1 VASGTHFE
9 QSGIG
14 SLSPLQLLGWFAA
27 IVAGSFFFGL
37 LIPGITAMHSGVF
50 YRPSMM
56 IVMEGKYPEVVN
68 GIKEFERD
76 QDRIRKEIAVIDA
89 HIAADPVATAQQA
102 SVRQA
107 LEVELRKSPPFSI
120 QPFYLHIITY
130 FWPIMYFGLGSAA
143 FILRPP
149 LLRSLRF
156 FQRPWLTLE
165 MAAGIFAFS
174 NLPLLFRTLYANTA
188 EAGRTVFAYPN
199 PDVDRASYIVQQF
212 NFVIFSLLL
221 AVIWV
226 EWAAWAGETRTRMA
240 EESSDDAI
248 DFRQMEQLSK
258 TLLHWQAIFLA
269 ISVGFIVYTAI
280 FWDQIIVHGD
290 YRFGFEAIDIHVLWL
305 VTAIVT
311 AVPLA
316 LTWRAWQLRRMQ
328 IIAKL
333 VNSGAESQTIIA
345 KLGAIREL
353 RPIGFWNMTA
363 SGLTVLVSFAAPL
376 IQAFIKKS
384 G

>member
-1 VASGTHFE
+1 MSSGTHFE

-14 SLSPLQLLGWFAA
+14 SLAPLRLLGWFAA

-50 YRPSMM
+50 FRPSMM
-56 IVMEGKYPEVVN
+56 IVMEGKHPEVVKK
-68 GIKEFERD
+68 IKAFED
-76 QDRIRKEIAVIDA
+76 EQDRIRREIAAIDT
-89 HIAADPVATAQQA
+89 HVTADPAGAAQQA
-102 SVRQA
+102 GLRQV
-107 LEVELRKSPPFSI
+107 LEAELRKPAPFSV

-143 FILRPP
+143 FIMRPP
-149 LLRSLRF
+149 LRRSLRF

-174 NLPLLFRTLYANTA
+174 NLPLLFRTLYSNTA
-188 EAGRTVFAYPN
+188 DAGRTVFAYPN
-199 PDVDRASYIVQQF
+199 PDVDRASYIIQQF

-221 AVIWV
+221 AVIWL
-226 EWAAWAGETRTRMA
+226 EWAAWAGETRTRLA

-248 DFRQMEQLSK
+248 DFRQMEQLST

-305 VTAIVT
+305 VTAILT
-311 AVPLA
+311 AAPLA
-316 LTWRAWQLRRMQ
+316 FMWRAWQLRKMR
-328 IIAKL
+328 IIATL
-333 VNSGAESQTIIA
+333 VNEGAESQTIIA

-363 SGLTVLVSFAAPL
+363 SGVTVLVSFAAPL
-376 IQAFIKKS
+376 IQALIKKAA
-384 G
+384 